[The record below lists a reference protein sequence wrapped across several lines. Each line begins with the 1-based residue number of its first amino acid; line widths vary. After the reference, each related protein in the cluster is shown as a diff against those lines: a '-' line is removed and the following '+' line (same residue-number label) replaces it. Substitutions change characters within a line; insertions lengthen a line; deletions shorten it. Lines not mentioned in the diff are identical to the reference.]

1 MTLNQISLP
10 EKDLHDW
17 MEAELRKELNI
28 STGKLEKLKTFM
40 FMVIHDLKHPTEA
53 MINAVEEMLKRI
65 DEMEVEL
72 EKVKKLGNQLR
83 MERDS
88 NSEEDKVNQSS
99 E

>member
-1 MTLNQISLP
+1 
-10 EKDLHDW
+10 

-53 MINAVEEMLKRI
+53 MINSVEEMLKRI
-65 DEMEVEL
+65 DEMEFEL
-72 EKVKKLGNQLR
+72 GKIKKQSIESIILLSSKDQLR
-83 MERDS
+83 K
-88 NSEEDKVNQSS
+88 EEAANADVDEVNQSS